1 MVDSPQGYIKQAVR
15 EWAALLALLLLL
27 AAALTLS
34 EPGRR
39 AMSSLS
45 HELYDFSASQLT
57 AGPSNV
63 TVIAI
68 DEASI
73 AQLGRWPWRRAI
85 HAALLDRITAY
96 QPAAIGLDVLFSEIS
111 PDDASLANTFARFPT
126 VVLAAE
132 SMQLTSG
139 RRLALLPSEGLLT
152 KHVAAAHVSVHMDSD
167 SIVRAVALSEG
178 GLPAFSL
185 KLAEQAA
192 KHQGQ
197 ALAARWTEA
206 LAGARTQDQSEQF
219 EKGQWATGKI
229 VQLPFGQAKQRPR
242 VVSYGAV
249 LRGEIEESA
258 FRNKVVIVGATANG
272 LGDFHVTPG
281 GITAGVLIHS
291 QSVSAIQNNRTI
303 RIAPPWLVFAVT
315 AFLVC
320 AVMSGIFKLKAGIA
334 MSWMM
339 GILFAAIAISFSLIW
354 FELLWLDS
362 MAAIVLCALA
372 YPLWSWRRLKAA
384 VSGLASESKALTE
397 TPFPWPR
404 PAKNPTTVAADPLGQ
419 QLTVLAEAASQ
430 LRVANRFYSKTLD
443 AQPHPVL
450 VIGAHQRIMFANH
463 AAQIAFTGSSTANVN
478 QDASEWISS
487 MFADFQIPE
496 MLHYRM
502 QREARDC
509 EGRDWLI
516 SLDSVDTEQKISL
529 PSLTDVSRVLLQLV
543 DISPL
548 RAAQRE
554 RDEAMRFL
562 SHDIRSPQVSLI
574 NWVAQ
579 ERKTGLLPPDAL
591 NAVERHSQHALEM
604 ADSFLRLARAETQDI
619 AHEEVSMSILCD
631 EAVDA
636 LHATAKQ
643 KHVRLAQEY
652 SEQDV
657 VIGDA
662 SLLRRALVNLIG
674 NAIHYGPA
682 DAEIVV
688 RVHNAQTYVI
698 VDVCDA
704 GEGATREE
712 AEQIFKPYFRGT
724 KGPGVNGT
732 GLGLPFVRTVAN
744 RHNGTIEVFYED
756 PDYRSVFRLCLPMAQ
771 NHRPSDR

>member
-1 MVDSPQGYIKQAVR
+1 MI
-15 EWAALLALLLLL
+15 
-27 AAALTLS
+27 
-34 EPGRR
+34 
-39 AMSSLS
+39 SLS
-45 HELYDFSASQLT
+45 RELYDLT
-57 AGPSNV
+57 VKHLPAGPSNV

-85 HAALLDRITAY
+85 HSALLDRIATY
-96 QPAAIGLDVLFSEIS
+96 QPAAIGIDVLFSES
-111 PDDASLANTFARFPT
+111 STDDSVLANAFRRFPS
-126 VVLAAE
+126 VILAAE
-132 SMQLTSG
+132 SVELTSG
-139 RRLALLPSEGLLT
+139 GRLALLPSEGMLAEN
-152 KHVAAAHVSVHMDSD
+152 VSAAHVSVSMDSD
-167 SIVRAVALSEG
+167 SVVRSIALSEG

-192 KHQGQ
+192 KLQGQ
-197 ALAARWTEA
+197 QLANPWTDALTKARK
-206 LAGARTQDQSEQF
+206 QDQLEQF
-219 EKGQWATGKI
+219 AKGQWTTGKHL
-229 VQLPFGQAKQRPR
+229 QLPFGQTSQKPR

-249 LRGEIEESA
+249 LRGEIDDSA
-258 FRNKVVIVGATANG
+258 FRNKVVIIGATANG
-272 LGDFHVTPG
+272 LGDYHVTPA
-281 GITAGVLIHS
+281 GIQAGVLIHA
-291 QSVSAIQNNRTI
+291 QALSAIQHNRSI
-303 RIAPPWLVFAVT
+303 RIAPPWLIFALT
-315 AFLVC
+315 AFMIC
-320 AVMSGIFKLKAGIA
+320 TVMAGIFKLKAGLA
-334 MSWMM
+334 MSWTF
-339 GILFAAIAISFSLIW
+339 GVLLLAVAISCAVLWS
-354 FELLWLDS
+354 ELLWLDS
-362 MAAIVLCALA
+362 MAATVLCALA

-384 VSGLASESKALTE
+384 VSGLATEAKALTE

-404 PAKNPTTVAADPLGQ
+404 PVQHTSVVAADPLGQ
-419 QLTVLAEAASQ
+419 QLTVLAEAATQ

-463 AAQIAFTGSSTANVN
+463 AAQVAFTDDFSANVS
-478 QDASEWISS
+478 QDASQWISTV
-487 MFADFQIPE
+487 FADFRIPE
-496 MLHYRM
+496 ILHHRL
-502 QREARDC
+502 QREARDR

-516 SLDSVDTEQKISL
+516 SLDSVDTEQQISL

-579 ERKTGLLPPDAL
+579 ERKAGLLPAEAL
-591 NAVERHSQHALEM
+591 NAVERHSQDALEM
-604 ADSFLRLARAETQDI
+604 ADSFLRLARAETQEI
-619 AHEEVSMSILCD
+619 AHEEVSLSILCD
-631 EAVDA
+631 EAVDG

-643 KHVRLAQEY
+643 KNVRVVQEY

-657 VIGDA
+657 VLGDA

-682 DAEIVV
+682 DARILV
-688 RVHNAQTYVI
+688 RVQHDQNNVI

-712 AEQIFKPYFRGT
+712 AELIFKPYFRGS
-724 KGPGVNGT
+724 KGRGVHGT
-732 GLGLPFVRTVAN
+732 GLGLPFVRTVAS
-744 RHNGTIEVFYED
+744 RHNGTIAVYYAD
-756 PDYRSVFRLCLPMAQ
+756 PDYRSVFRLCLPIA
-771 NHRPSDR
+771 